1 MEFLHY
7 QLDLTNV
14 LLVQLLIGHIKHYL
28 LIKEADTT
36 NVILREGFLK
46 DACRGPVSIN
56 SLEDKMENDN
66 GLGVDLGS
74 HQHLEL
80 ALDNDRFVTNRHK
93 RRGGDCTS
101 SSLYPVV
108 QTL

>member
-7 QLDLTNV
+7 RSDLTNV
-14 LLVQLLIGHIKHYL
+14 LLVQLFIGHTKHYL
-28 LIKEADTT
+28 LIKEADNV
-36 NVILREGFLK
+36 NVIPGEGFLK
-46 DACRGPVSIN
+46 DACRGPISIN
-56 SLEDKMENDN
+56 PLKDKMENDN
-66 GLGVDLGS
+66 GLGVDLRS
-74 HQHLEL
+74 HQHLES
-80 ALDNDRFVTNRHK
+80 ALDDDRFVANRHK